1 MVYFLIPAY
10 DEERTIGLLLYKLRK
25 VMEGVRRRYAILVL
39 DDGSTDETAQRVEAY
54 RRVVPVLLFRH
65 PRNRGYGPALDRLI
79 REACRMS
86 RVPERDIAITLDAD
100 FTVNPEPVPAMVRE
114 IEAGAD
120 VVIGSSLDPE
130 SRATGTPLRPRIFAR
145 VLPLVYRSVQPV
157 DGVADYASTFRA
169 YRIALLKRALREF
182 QEGLITARTRAA
194 GVQLLL
200 RLGSL
205 APVVK
210 EVPVTSRYDIRTRP
224 SRFRLR
230 TSLRDHWKVGTGQ
243 AGSARAGAGGR

>member
-10 DEERTIGLLLYKLRK
+10 NEERTIGLLLYKLRK
-25 VMEGVRRRYAILVL
+25 VMQDVRRRYLIVIL

-54 RRVVPVLLFRH
+54 SRIVPLQLIRH
-65 PRNRGYGPALDRLI
+65 PENRGYGAALDRLV

-100 FTVNPEPVPAMVRE
+100 FTINPEPVPTMVRE

-120 VVIGSSLDPE
+120 LVIGSSLAPGA
-130 SRATGTPLRPRIFAR
+130 RPAGTPLRSRLFTK

-157 DGVADYASTFRA
+157 PGVEDYCSSFRA
-169 YRIALLKRALREF
+169 YRIALLKRAIRQF
-182 QEGLITARTRAA
+182 QEALITAPGKAA
-194 GVQLLL
+194 NAQLLL
-200 RLGSL
+200 RLGRLS
-205 APVVK
+205 PVVK
-210 EVPVTSRYDIRTRP
+210 EVPVTARYDIRMRP

-230 TSLRDHWKVGTGQ
+230 SSMRDHWRVGAGQ
-243 AGSARAGAGGR
+243 ASIGGR